1 MKSTGKCGIFAF
13 TDEDIL
19 SARTGRARETQRMIL
34 LLLFTGYA
42 MRVSLRF
49 FLLSEGKLE
58 KR

>member
-1 MKSTGKCGIFAF
+1 M
-13 TDEDIL
+13 DEDIL

-49 FLLSEGKLE
+49 FLLSEGKL
-58 KR
+58 